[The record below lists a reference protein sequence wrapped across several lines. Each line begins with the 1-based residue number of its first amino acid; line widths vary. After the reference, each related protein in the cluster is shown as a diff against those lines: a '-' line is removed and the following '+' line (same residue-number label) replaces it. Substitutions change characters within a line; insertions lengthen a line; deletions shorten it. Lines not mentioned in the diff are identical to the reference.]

1 MTINNEHIRS
11 LSGVSD
17 EFLVECAKKAM
28 ENSYSIYSGFR
39 VGAAL
44 MTDNNKVFVG
54 CNIEN
59 SSFGATICAERTA
72 IVKAVSEGEKRIARI
87 AIVSATGKQTP
98 PCGICLQVLREFMD
112 DDGVVILADNEGV
125 HRYLFRD
132 VYPMSFAMKDFDLE
146 EE

>member
-28 ENSYSIYSGFR
+28 ENSYSIYSGFS

-44 MTDNNKVFVG
+44 MTDNNKVFAG

-59 SSFGATICAERTA
+59 SSFGATICAERT
-72 IVKAVSEGEKRIARI
+72 